1 NILNRR
7 CEGTGVGLS
16 LVKSL
21 VEMHGGKI
29 IAKNNQLKGAEF
41 IFSIPVKLTRGDTTN
56 NNKILESSIKKCNI
70 EFSDIYFL

>member
-1 NILNRR
+1 
-7 CEGTGVGLS
+7 
-16 LVKSL
+16 
-21 VEMHGGKI
+21 MHGGKI